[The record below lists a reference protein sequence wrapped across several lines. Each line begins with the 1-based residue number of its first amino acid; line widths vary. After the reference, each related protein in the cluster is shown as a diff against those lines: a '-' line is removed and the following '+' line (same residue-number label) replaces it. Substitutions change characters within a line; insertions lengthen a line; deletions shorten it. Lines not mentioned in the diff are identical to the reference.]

1 VDELSPHYGA
11 DCPVAVVYR
20 ATWPYE
26 QVIRGTLSDIREK
39 VREAKITRT
48 ALIIV
53 GRVLGAEDFRDSA
66 LYDANHVHVLRP
78 ERKAR

>member
-1 VDELSPHYGA
+1 
-11 DCPVAVVYR
+11 VVYR
-20 ATWPYE
+20 ATWPDE

-53 GRVLGAEDFRDSA
+53 GRVLGAEDFSDSR

>member
-1 VDELSPHYGA
+1 MKA
-11 DCPVAVVYR
+11 IIPVAG
-20 ATWPYE
+20 A
-26 QVIRGTLSDIREK
+26 G
-39 VREAKITRT
+39 T